1 MHSEVTVTVNG
12 APVVV
17 PSGTSVAVAIVM
29 AGQAC
34 RRSVSGEPR
43 GPLCGMGICF
53 ECCVAING
61 NRHVRSCQLLC
72 EQGMEVATEKRID
85 E

>member
-1 MHSEVTVTVNG
+1 MHSEITVTVNG

-17 PSGTSVAVAIVM
+17 LSGTTVAVAIVM
-29 AGQAC
+29 AGEAC

-53 ECCVAING
+53 ECCVAIDG
-61 NRHVRSCQLLC
+61 SRHVRSCQVLC
-72 EQGMEVATEKRID
+72 EQGMEVATEK
-85 E
+85 